1 LAFEGEGVVTMNAG
15 AYDYYLEKRAERLAV
30 ETASIPVKVAAVR
43 KVEKTR
49 KLSYKE
55 TRELETIEA
64 EILAAEE
71 KVLLMETALAAPDFY
86 AKHGHNWEAL
96 EAQLESAK
104 ARVPKLYAR
113 WEELV
118 EIKNG

>member
-1 LAFEGEGVVTMNAG
+1 
-15 AYDYYLEKRAERLAV
+15 
-30 ETASIPVKVAAVR
+30 
-43 KVEKTR
+43 
-49 KLSYKE
+49 
-55 TRELETIEA
+55 
-64 EILAAEE
+64 
-71 KVLLMETALAAPDFY
+71 METALAAPDFY

-96 EAQLESAK
+96 EAQLEAAK